1 MKLSAKLIL
10 FLTII
15 MIFTL
20 SPILLII
27 WNHQRNI
34 IFEQAKIQAKT
45 LFDMIIITRQWVAEN
60 RDRIEPVPAVA
71 TKELSKYANKMT
83 NFRFHITSDILV
95 NPENAPDDFEKGA
108 IKLFRN
114 GVKEYED
121 VTYDK
126 KVGKVYRYMAPLFI
140 NESCLTCHDYQGYKV
155 GDFRGGISI
164 FIPLKEIEQS
174 IKANNRLFYTTAF
187 IMFTSLLI
195 GIIVLLH
202 TLILKYLKRLSLSAK
217 GIINNKSIAIPVFNT
232 GDEIQELSEA
242 FNKMYNQ
249 IIKNEENLKIK
260 LKEAISEYIKI
271 HDELVIKNQELLKSN
286 KFKSDVIDSLAH
298 EIRTP
303 LTKIISY
310 SDILLRTKN
319 DEEVEETAKKVIV
332 RNAGY
337 LNRLFNHFLILTKL
351 EYATFEFKKENILL
365 RNMVIKWINFYNDE
379 ISKKNIRVKIDIPE
393 DLFIVV
399 DEDFFD
405 HVLNNLISNA
415 IKYNIDFGKI
425 EISAKCEGDKT
436 IISVYDTGVGIKDD
450 EKDKIFQ
457 RFYRSENVKKRISGT
472 GLGLSIAYRVVE
484 KMGGKLKVESIFG
497 KYTVFTITLYNK

>member
-1 MKLSAKLIL
+1 MKLSVKLIL
-10 FLTII
+10 YLTAI

-20 SPILLII
+20 SPVLLLI

-45 LFDMIIITRQWVAEN
+45 LFNMIVITRQWVAEN

-83 NFRFHITSDILV
+83 EFRFHITSDILV
-95 NPENAPDDFEKGA
+95 NPENAPDDFEKKA

-114 GVKEYED
+114 GVKEYD
-121 VTYDK
+121 DIIDDK
-126 KVGKVYRYMAPLFI
+126 EIGKVYRYMAPLFI
-140 NESCLTCHDYQGYKV
+140 NESCLKCHYYQGYKI
-155 GDFRGGISI
+155 GDFRGGISV
-164 FIPLKEIEQS
+164 FIPLKEIEES
-174 IKANNRLFYTTAF
+174 IKSNNRLFYATAF
-187 IMFTSLLI
+187 ILFTSLLI
-195 GIIVLLH
+195 GIIFLLD
-202 TLILKYLKRLSLSAK
+202 TFILKYLKRLSISAK
-217 GIINNKSIAIPVFNT
+217 AIINDKNIQIPVFST

-260 LKEAISEYIKI
+260 LKEAISEYMKV

-286 KFKSDVIDSLAH
+286 KFKSDIIDSLAH

-319 DEEVEETAKKVIV
+319 DEEVEDTAKKVIV

-351 EYATFEFKKENILL
+351 EYSTFEFKRDKVLL
-365 RNMVIKWINFYNDE
+365 LNNVIKWLNFYHED
-379 ISKKNIRVKIDIPE
+379 ISKKNISVKIDIPE
-393 DLFIVV
+393 DMVLVV

-405 HVLNNLISNA
+405 HVLNNLLSNA
-415 IKYNIDFGKI
+415 IKYNVDFGKV
-425 EISAKCEGDKT
+425 EISAKYDGDKI
-436 IISVYDTGVGIKDD
+436 IISVYDTGVGIKDE

-472 GLGLSIAYRVVE
+472 GLGLSIAYRVIE
-484 KMGGKLKVESIFG
+484 KMGGKLKVESAFG
-497 KYTVFTITLYNK
+497 KYTVFKVILYNK